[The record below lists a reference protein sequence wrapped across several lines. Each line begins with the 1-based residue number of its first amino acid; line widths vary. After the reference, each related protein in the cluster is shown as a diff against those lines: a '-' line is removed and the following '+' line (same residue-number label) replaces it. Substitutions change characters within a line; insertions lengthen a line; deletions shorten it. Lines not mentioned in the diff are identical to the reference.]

1 MVWFYCG
8 TLESFV
14 AAMEAEGVVR
24 LKVGLM
30 EFVPLGSLDAVRWH
44 EWVLVGDA
52 GDIRDFLSHDETR
65 IRCLLRQKELAP
77 DVPAF
82 VPTTNLD

>member
-52 GDIRDFLSHDETR
+52 
-65 IRCLLRQKELAP
+65 
-77 DVPAF
+77 
-82 VPTTNLD
+82 